1 MSGIAGID
9 QPGKQIAVKKMLEKI
24 SHRGNAGKEVRGM
37 ENATL
42 GIVCANAQADSLV
55 QIRQKD
61 EVADGYGAGHLA
73 LVKANKDGIILKR
86 DPLGIAPLY
95 YGENEEG
102 AICFASEVKALI
114 SLCSEIK
121 SLPPGYK
128 SDGERLEM
136 YFQLKKREPLDK
148 KFEFIAE
155 ELKELIK
162 SSIEKRIEQKE
173 GIGSWLSGGLDSSTL
188 AALTSLY
195 VRKLYTFATGLNGSP
210 DLEYAREV
218 ADFIGSEH
226 HEVVVEFSDLLSVL
240 PDVIFHLES
249 FDALLVRSSI
259 MNFLVAE
266 RSSEYVDA
274 VLSGEGGDEL
284 FAGYHYLKNLEQ
296 KELPDELIDIMKRLH
311 NTALQRVDRSA
322 SAYGTVAHV
331 CFLDTDVVNYA
342 LRIPTEM
349 KLHENIEK
357 WILRV
362 AMDGELPEKILNRK
376 KAKFWEGAGVKDLM
390 LNYANNI
397 ITDDDFKY
405 ERNMKNGWIINS
417 KEELMYYRIFK
428 EHFGK
433 LEDLSWM
440 GRTRVATA

>member
-9 QPGKQIAVKKMLEKI
+9 QPGKQITVKKMLEKI
-24 SHRGNAGKEVRGM
+24 SYRGNAGKEIRGM

-42 GIVCANAQADSLV
+42 GIVCADAQTDSLV

-73 LVKANKDGIILKR
+73 LVKANKDGIILMR
-86 DPLGIAPLY
+86 DPLGVAPLY

-121 SLPPGYK
+121 SLPPGCK
-128 SDGERLEM
+128 SDGDRLET
-136 YFQLKKREPLDK
+136 YFHLKKREPLDK
-148 KFEFIAE
+148 KIEFIAE

-195 VRKLYTFATGLNGSP
+195 VRKLYTFATGLEGSP

-218 ADFIGSEH
+218 ANFIGSEH

-266 RSSEYVDA
+266 RTSEYVDA

-296 KELPDELIDIMKRLH
+296 EELPDELIELMKRLH

-342 LRIPTEM
+342 LRIPHEM
-349 KLHENIEK
+349 KLHENVEK

-362 AMDGELPEKILNRK
+362 AMNGELPEKILNRK
-376 KAKFWEGAGVKDLM
+376 KVKFWKGAGVKDLM
-390 LNYANNI
+390 LDYANNR
-397 ITDDDFKY
+397 ITDDDFRH